1 MKEILDLLSSI
12 GSLGGTALLA
22 ALFVWNYLIE
32 KSKKTEENEKRIAEN
47 EKRDKEN
54 QAMLIRMDKSN
65 ENIAKSI
72 DAINNTTEVLKEYI
86 IKHDERAK
94 KISDNVE
101 YIKEKI
107 KEGK

>member
-1 MKEILDLLSSI
+1 MKEILDLL
-12 GSLGGTALLA
+12 GSFGGTVLLA
-22 ALFVWNYLIE
+22 ALFVWNYLNE
-32 KSKKTEENEKRIAEN
+32 KSKKTEEN

-94 KISDNVE
+94 KISDNVD

-107 KEGK
+107 REGK

>member
-1 MKEILDLLSSI
+1 MQDVLNLI
-12 GSLGGTALLA
+12 GSFGGLVVLA
-22 ALFVWNYLIE
+22 GLFVWTFF
-32 KSKKTEENEKRIAEN
+32 KDRSKN
-47 EKRDKEN
+47 D
-54 QAMLIRMDKSN
+54 AMLERIDKSN

-101 YIKEKI
+101 YIKETI
-107 KEGK
+107 KEGKWYKWKKK

>member
-1 MKEILDLLSSI
+1 MKEIFDLI
-12 GSLGGTALLA
+12 GSFGGLVVLA
-22 ALFVWNYLIE
+22 GLFVWNYLSE
-32 KSKKTEENEKRIAEN
+32 KSKRTEENEKRIMEN
-47 EKRDKEN
+47 EKRDKDN
-54 QAMLIRMDKSN
+54 QDMLKRMDKSN

>member
-1 MKEILDLLSSI
+1 MKELFDLI
-12 GSLGGTALLA
+12 GSFGGLVVLA
-22 ALFVWNYLIE
+22 SLFVWNYLSE
-32 KSKKTEENEKRIAEN
+32 KSKRTEENEKRIMEN
-47 EKRDKEN
+47 EKRDKDN
-54 QAMLIRMDKSN
+54 QDMLKRMDKSN

-101 YIKEKI
+101 YIKENM